1 MEAERRALLLA
12 YCVGYLRERRQWKAP
27 GLTLNRVFVGVDR
40 KTTAPPRGAP
50 FPPTLTFTP
59 SNWDQWQ
66 AVKVKVACAAHYRQ
80 AVPLKHVIEAVQFH
94 SQVGPRRVNYGTLD
108 QTWTVWVDVEEADA
122 PIEVMGLAGGDTITL
137 DEGSHKDFQISVSKD
152 LLPDGSGNS
161 INVRVTAWDDSLAT
175 AVRRDGSARPC
186 GSFDDCITASPSRR
200 RPASNG
206 CA

>member
-1 MEAERRALLLA
+1 MPVSTVVEAERRALLLA

-94 SQVGPRRVNYGTLD
+94 S
-108 QTWTVWVDVEEADA
+108 
-122 PIEVMGLAGGDTITL
+122 
-137 DEGSHKDFQISVSKD
+137 
-152 LLPDGSGNS
+152 
-161 INVRVTAWDDSLAT
+161 
-175 AVRRDGSARPC
+175 
-186 GSFDDCITASPSRR
+186 
-200 RPASNG
+200 
-206 CA
+206 